1 MTASQR
7 SSKPTRF
14 GGAMIIAG
22 TAIGAGMLAN
32 PTATSGVWFIGS
44 LLLLLYVWFCMY
56 ISGLMLLEATL
67 HFPQGAS
74 FHTVVNALLG
84 PRWNIITGVAVA
96 FVLYSLTYAYIFV
109 GGGLTQNTLS
119 AASGWLFEQP
129 LQPSRQLSSVVF
141 LLVLATSVWVS
152 TKVVDRFATLLIGG
166 MLTSFFLS
174 VGALLPTVTPSVL
187 FNLNVQEQQTYWPY
201 LWAALPVCLA
211 SFGYHGNVPS
221 LVSYYNKQAQPVA
234 RSILWGS
241 LLALGIYVL
250 WQLAVQGNLPRAE
263 FAPVIAADG
272 DVAVLLQ
279 ALSAYT
285 RTDTIAGVLSAF
297 AYMAIA
303 SSFLGVTLGLFDYLR
318 DVFNFSDTAS
328 GRFKTALLT
337 FMPPL
342 LACLVFPTGFVKV
355 MGYVGLMAAIWAV
368 LVPALLVRA
377 SRKRFAQADYQVFGG
392 TTMIAFIV
400 VFAVAAFVAQVLLL
414 LQLLPIFKG

>member
-1 MTASQR
+1 M
-7 SSKPTRF
+7 
-14 GGAMIIAG
+14 
-22 TAIGAGMLAN
+22 
-32 PTATSGVWFIGS
+32 
-44 LLLLLYVWFCMY
+44 
-56 ISGLMLLEATL
+56 
-67 HFPQGAS
+67 
-74 FHTVVNALLG
+74 
-84 PRWNIITGVAVA
+84 
-96 FVLYSLTYAYIFV
+96 
-109 GGGLTQNTLS
+109 
-119 AASGWLFEQP
+119 
-129 LQPSRQLSSVVF
+129 
-141 LLVLATSVWVS
+141 
-152 TKVVDRFATLLIGG
+152 
-166 MLTSFFLS
+166 
-174 VGALLPTVTPSVL
+174 
-187 FNLNVQEQQTYWPY
+187 
-201 LWAALPVCLA
+201 
-211 SFGYHGNVPS
+211 
-221 LVSYYNKQAQPVA
+221 SYYNKQAQPVA
-234 RSILWGS
+234 RSVLWGS

-285 RTDTIAGVLSAF
+285 RTDTIAGLLSAF

-368 LVPALLVRA
+368 LVPALLVRS